1 MYQNPP
7 RPSYSSDVLKHRF
20 VPYGARAGTGLSNA
34 MDVDG
39 EASTEG
45 DHNQGTKPSVDS
57 TQKGID
63 QNKEKDGKGTKR
75 KSGPKDGVVPK
86 KQKKTKVE

>member
-1 MYQNPP
+1 M
-7 RPSYSSDVLKHRF
+7 
-20 VPYGARAGTGLSNA
+20 GLSNA

-45 DHNQGTKPSVDS
+45 EHNQDTKLLVDS
-57 TQKGID
+57 TQKGTD
-63 QNKEKDGKGTKR
+63 HHKEKDGKGIKR
-75 KSGPKDGVVPK
+75 KSGPKDGAVPK